1 MFICIKW
8 CSFSLPTN
16 KRCLHHNI
24 SYGQLYSCLKPED
37 FWEGKKKK
45 EDYVFIQKLNEINNF
60 ESNLQIAI
68 SHCNE
73 GQKKKDTL
81 AIESLPFL

>member
-1 MFICIKW
+1 MPALQHNLWLALFISKAW
-8 CSFSLPTN
+8 GFL
-16 KRCLHHNI
+16 
-24 SYGQLYSCLKPED
+24 G
-37 FWEGKKKK
+37 GKKK
-45 EDYVFIQKLNEINNF
+45 EDYVFIRKLNEINNF

>member
-1 MFICIKW
+1 M
-8 CSFSLPTN
+8 
-16 KRCLHHNI
+16 HHNI
-24 SYGQLYSCLKPED
+24 TFGQFYSYIKPED
-37 FWEGKKKK
+37 FLEGKKKEK

>member
-1 MFICIKW
+1 MFVCIKR
-8 CSFSLPTN
+8 CFSSFPTN

-24 SYGQLYSCLKPED
+24 SFRQLYSCLKLVD
-37 FWEGKKKK
+37 FWEKKK
-45 EDYVFIQKLNEINNF
+45 DYVFIQKLNEINNF

>member
-1 MFICIKW
+1 MVFFLSSHKQEMSAPQHILWAALFMSKARG
-8 CSFSLPTN
+8 FL
-16 KRCLHHNI
+16 
-24 SYGQLYSCLKPED
+24 GGE
-37 FWEGKKKK
+37 KK